1 MTNEITT
8 LLDQTATRLFGDLVT
23 GSTFSAAENGV
34 WPEQLWNALEENGLT
49 QPLVSVE
56 NGGAGATWR
65 DSYVIV
71 RAAGYFSVPVPL
83 PETIAAG
90 YLLSQSGIQI
100 PESPLSLISPPEY
113 GFSLTKDDQ
122 GAWRLDGVLP
132 RVPWGRNVGYV
143 IFSYED
149 MIVSVPVEGCTI
161 NKGSNVAGEP
171 RDNLTFSNQA
181 VEAAPGAFSSTQIGA
196 LIRAAQMAGAAER
209 ALEEAVSYAKE
220 RVQFGRTISKFQ
232 AIQQN
237 LAVMAS
243 ETAAAGCAAEMAFQ
257 AADYGEAEFEIAA
270 AKIRNG
276 EAGDIVTATA
286 HQVLGAIGFTR
297 EHHLNLTTRRIWSWR
312 AEFGGASSWAL
323 KLGQATIDRGGKN
336 LWSDLTA
343 RYIDIKEYT
352 SE

>member
-1 MTNEITT
+1 MTSETAT
-8 LLDQTATRLFGDLVT
+8 LLEQTVTRLFGDLVT
-23 GSTFSAAENGV
+23 DSILAAAEDGV
-34 WPEQLWNALEENGLT
+34 WPEQLWHALEENGLT
-49 QPLVSVE
+49 QPLISE
-56 NGGAGATWR
+56 EKGGVGATWR
-65 DSYVIV
+65 DSYVII
-71 RAAGYFSVPVPL
+71 RAAGYFSAPVPL
-83 PETIAAG
+83 AETIAAG
-90 YLLSQSGIQI
+90 YLLSQAGIQV
-100 PESPLSLISPPEY
+100 PEGPVSLASPPAN
-113 GFSLTKDDQ
+113 GLSLTKDDQ

-132 RVPWGRNVGYV
+132 RVPWGRHVGYV

-149 MIVSVPVEGCTI
+149 KIVSAPVAGCSI
-161 NKGSNVAGEP
+161 NQGSNVAGEP

-181 VEAAPGAFSSTQIGA
+181 VEAATGAFSSARIGA

-209 ALEEAVSYAKE
+209 ALEEAVGYANE
-220 RVQFGRTISKFQ
+220 RVQFGRAIGKFQ

-257 AADYGEAEFEIAA
+257 AADYGAAEFEIAA

-297 EHHLNLTTRRIWSWR
+297 EHHLNFATRRIWSWR
-312 AEFGGASSWAL
+312 AEFGSASSWAL
-323 KLGQATIDRGGKN
+323 KLGQATIERGGKN

-343 RYIDIKEYT
+343 RNSDIKE
-352 SE
+352 